1 MADITHIDDY
11 RPHIQSVDPVTAVVM
26 PVSLI
31 EDMAAGR
38 LPLVDEMSLRALLYM
53 LTEEIKAG
61 L

>member
-1 MADITHIDDY
+1 M
-11 RPHIQSVDPVTAVVM
+11 DPVTGNAVVM

-53 LTEEIKAG
+53 LTEEIEAG
-61 L
+61 S